1 MSTRNSQVRPEHSP
15 RGDGPVVAVTGAA
28 TGVGRLLVERLGA
41 AVGSAS
47 GPQGLPAPGRVVA
60 VDEGPAPDGL
70 AGAHGVEWRSA
81 DVCDPA
87 LASRLR
93 GVDVV
98 VHADTDRSADTPRR
112 ERRAR
117 AVRAAQTVLT
127 AAAAERVPQAVLVT
141 GTAVYGAAPDNPVPL
156 PEDTPVRTEGADG
169 LAGDFAEVE
178 EVGERARRAHPGLSV
193 AVVRPAP
200 LVGPGLDTVVGR
212 HFAAPRLISVKG
224 VEQRWQF
231 CHVEDLASALELVAL
246 GGAGGGDTALAVG
259 CDGSLGQEETEEITG
274 LRRFEVPPGIAFG
287 ATGRLHRAGITPA
300 AAGDLKHLVYP
311 CVVDCAV
318 LREAGWKPAYGNAD
332 ALREL
337 VQEEGEATAIVGRRL
352 GRKEAAVTA
361 AGAAGAAVAA
371 IGTAAA
377 VRRLRKRRKS

>member
-28 TGVGRLLVERLGA
+28 AGVGRLLVERLGA
-41 AVGSAS
+41 AAGSAD
-47 GPQGLPAPGRVVA
+47 GPWGLPAPGRVVA
-60 VDEGPAPDGL
+60 LDAGPAPDDL
-70 AGAHGVEWRSA
+70 PPGVEWRRA

-93 GVDVV
+93 GVDVL

-127 AAAAERVPQAVLVT
+127 TAAAERVPQAVLVT

-156 PEDTPVRTEGADG
+156 PEDAPVRTEGADG

-259 CDGSLGQEETEEITG
+259 CDGSLGQEEAEEITG

-311 CVVDCAV
+311 CVVDCAA
-318 LREAGWKPAYGNAD
+318 LRAAGWKPGYGNAE

-337 VQEEGEATAIVGRRL
+337 VEEEGEATAIVGRRL